1 MSIEAMQQ
9 LKNAV
14 VHDVLAAF
22 FVYDVL
28 AVNKSKPSR
37 YTTGEQANTPAR

>member
-1 MSIEAMQQ
+1 MQQ

-28 AVNKSKPSR
+28 AVNR
-37 YTTGEQANTPAR
+37 YALYVLD

>member
-1 MSIEAMQQ
+1 MEAMQQ

-28 AVNKSKPSR
+28 AVNSYPLKSRLRHK
-37 YTTGEQANTPAR
+37 

>member
-1 MSIEAMQQ
+1 MQQ

-28 AVNKSKPSR
+28 AVNSSR
-37 YTTGEQANTPAR
+37 KKKLKTDLL

>member
-1 MSIEAMQQ
+1 MSMEAMQQ

-28 AVNKSKPSR
+28 AVN
-37 YTTGEQANTPAR
+37 N